1 MKHQNQTTK
10 LVYMGVLLALGLILP
25 FFTGQVPKVG
35 NMLLPM
41 HLPVLVCGFIC
52 GGPAGLIVGFVL
64 PVLRSFLFGMP
75 KLVPVALAMSFELGC
90 YGLVSGLLYKK
101 LARKVISTYVSLVG
115 AMICGRVVWGVASY
129 MINKIIGN
137 HFTWQLF
144 VAGAFTNAIPGI
156 IIQIIIVPILVVAL
170 NRTKES
176 AIR

>member
-1 MKHQNQTTK
+1 MKQKNQTTK
-10 LVYMGVLLALGLILP
+10 LVYAGVLLALGLILP

-52 GGPAGLIVGFVL
+52 GGPTGLIVGCVL
-64 PVLRSFLFGMP
+64 PILRSFLFGMP
-75 KLVPVALAMSFELGC
+75 KLVPMALAMSFELGC

-101 LARKVISTYVSLVG
+101 LPRKVISTYIALIG
-115 AMICGRVVWGVASY
+115 AMICGRVVWGVTSY

-170 NRTKES
+170 NRTKEI
-176 AIR
+176 AH